1 MVLEGVLPDGEEELI
16 PPAVVV
22 TDGEVEDGVDEAA
35 DVLDAH
41 SLGVQI
47 NHGGGFVLKHGAVEI
62 VAAGAGGSGLPVR
75 LPGIVIVGGGGLA
88 GLGGALQSR
97 ALARG

>member
-1 MVLEGVLPDGEEELI
+1 MVLEGVLPNSEEELI

-22 TDGEVEDGVDEAA
+22 AGGEVEDGVDEAA

-47 NHGGGFVLKHGAVEI
+47 NHGGSFVLKHGAVEI
-62 VAAGAGGSGLPVR
+62 VAAGAGASGLLVR
-75 LPGIVIVGGGGLA
+75 LLGIVIGGGGGLV
-88 GLGGALQSR
+88 GRGGALQSR
-97 ALARG
+97 VLPRG

>member
-1 MVLEGVLPDGEEELI
+1 MILEGVLPDDEEELI

-22 TDGEVEDGVDEAA
+22 AGGDVEDGVDEAA

-47 NHGGGFVLKHGAVEI
+47 NHGGGFVLKHGAMEI
-62 VAAGAGGSGLPVR
+62 IAAGAGGSGLPVR
-75 LPGIVIVGGGGLA
+75 LLGVVIVGGGDLA
-88 GLGGALQSR
+88 GRGGALQSR